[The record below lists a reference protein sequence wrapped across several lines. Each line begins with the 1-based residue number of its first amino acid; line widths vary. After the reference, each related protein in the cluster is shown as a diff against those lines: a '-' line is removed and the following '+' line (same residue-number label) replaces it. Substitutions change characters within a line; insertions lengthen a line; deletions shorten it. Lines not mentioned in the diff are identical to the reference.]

1 VFSALFA
8 QKPAQCD
15 VFFRTRETWILP
27 YRSPAEGLW
36 LPTAPLTTLEPDT
49 PLDLVAHAAHRALS
63 QSKVGHSAVMPPNP
77 LATKLG
83 SQYMQ
88 LYVATRCLRVRRDAA
103 GCHVVPHATHRNK
116 FEPLEER
123 SLSLPRSVGKWDEVF
138 AEALRCCTQVSGR
151 GDDAATSAGP
161 LPFGFKSAWLAVPAS
176 SLDEAVSRLPL
187 DNPVLT
193 AWEDGLQR
201 CQDGG
206 FVYVTPPLRG
216 WCLLVGDFPLPDDAQ
231 SPRLEVL
238 RHIASRFPQMYLF
251 ATHRGSGFG
260 LWARWKD
267 GELLRA
273 VARGEDEWTLG
284 EPLPE
289 EAGLDLSEE
298 EDVMKLAGA
307 VSVDPTALQPQKGFP
322 SGRLGQWNLV

>member
-1 VFSALFA
+1 M
-8 QKPAQCD
+8 
-15 VFFRTRETWILP
+15 P
-27 YRSPAEGLW
+27 YRSPVDGLW
-36 LPTAPLTTLEPDT
+36 LPTAPLTTLEAGT
-49 PLDLVAHAAHRALS
+49 PLDVVAHAAHRALK
-63 QSKVGHSAVMPPNP
+63 QSKVGHSAVMAPNP

-88 LYVATRCLRVRRDAA
+88 LYVGTRCLRVRRDAG
-103 GCHVVPHATHRNK
+103 GCHLVPHVTHRNK
-116 FEPLEER
+116 FEPLEDQC
-123 SLSLPRSVGKWDEVF
+123 LPLPKSVAKWDAVF
-138 AEALRCCTQVSGR
+138 KQGLERCTQESSSPR
-151 GDDAATSAGP
+151 GAATSTGP
-161 LPFGFKSAWLAVPAS
+161 LPFGFKRAWLAVAAD
-176 SLDEAVSRLPL
+176 SLDDAIARLPV

-193 AWEDGLQR
+193 NWEEGLER

-206 FVYVTPPLRG
+206 CVYVTPPLRG

-238 RHIASRFPQMYLF
+238 KNIASRFPQMYLF

-273 VARGEDEWTLG
+273 VARGEDEWSLG

-289 EAGLDLSEE
+289 EAGLDLSQE
-298 EDVMKLAGA
+298 EDVVKLAGA
-307 VSVDPTALQPQKGFP
+307 VSVDPTTLEPQKRFP
-322 SGRLGQWNLV
+322 SGRLGQWQLV